1 MVMKAVLVHK
11 AGGPEQLYVGEVS
24 RPVPGEG
31 QVLIRVMA
39 TSVNGADLV
48 QRAGRYPAPLGE
60 SEILGL
66 EAAGVIAVL
75 GPGVSGW
82 QVGDAVMSLVA
93 GGGYAEYALAW
104 AEHLLPKPENFSFL
118 EAACIAEVYLTA
130 YLNLFLLGELRDG
143 ECVLVH
149 GGGGGVNTA
158 AIQLC
163 QELVPDARLMVT
175 ASPKKV
181 GRVRKLGVH
190 HVVNYREVEFAEAA
204 KEFTQRRGLDLILDH
219 IGADYLDANMRALGV
234 GGRLVVIGI
243 SSGPRAEL
251 NMGRMMVKRQRI
263 IGSVL
268 RSRSVAEKAELIA
281 SFCAAV
287 MPALEAGRIV
297 PRIHAVFPLEL
308 AGEAHRAMAA
318 GAHFGK
324 LVLKVVSDHVE

>member
-1 MVMKAVLVHK
+1 MKAVLVAK
-11 AGGPEQLYVGEVS
+11 AGGPEQMSVGEVP
-24 RPVPGEG
+24 RPIPGEG
-31 QVLIRVMA
+31 QVLIRVIA

-48 QRAGRYPAPLGE
+48 QRAGRYPAPPGE

-66 EAAGVIAVL
+66 EAAGEIAAL
-75 GPGVSGW
+75 GSGVAGW
-82 QVGDAVMSLVA
+82 KVGDAVMSLVA

-104 AEHLLPKPENFSFL
+104 AGHLLPKPENISFS

-130 YLNLFLLGELRDG
+130 YLNLFLVGELKDG
-143 ECVLVH
+143 ETLLVH

-163 QELVPDARLMVT
+163 QELVPNSRMMVT

-181 GRVRKLGVH
+181 ERVRELGVAQ
-190 HVVNYREVEFAEAA
+190 VVNYRAEDFAKAA
-204 KEFTQRRGLDLILDH
+204 KEFTEGRGLNLILDH
-219 IGADYLDANMRALGV
+219 IGADYLDANLRALGV

-251 NMGRMMVKRQRI
+251 NLGRMMVKRQRV

-268 RSRSVAEKAELIA
+268 RSRTVAEKAGLIA
-281 SFCAAV
+281 SFRAAI
-287 MPALEAGRIV
+287 MLALEARRIV
-297 PRIHAVFPLEL
+297 PVIHAVFPLEL
-308 AGEAHRAMAA
+308 AAEAHRAMAA

-324 LVLKVVSDHVE
+324 LVLKVAPDGVE

>member
-1 MVMKAVLVHK
+1 MNAVLVRK
-11 AGGPEQLYVGEVS
+11 AGGPEQLYVGEVP
-24 RPVPGEG
+24 RPVPGKG
-31 QVLIRVMA
+31 QVLIRVVA

-48 QRAGRYPAPLGE
+48 QRAGRYPAPRGE

-66 EAAGVIAVL
+66 EAAGEIAAL
-75 GPGVSGW
+75 GAGVSDW
-82 QVGDAVMSLVA
+82 KVGDEVMSLVA

-104 AEHLLPKPENFSFL
+104 ADHLLPKPENISFT

-130 YLNLFLLGELRDG
+130 YLNLFLVGELEDG
-143 ECVLVH
+143 ETVLVH

-163 QELVPDARLMVT
+163 QELVPGVRMMVT

-181 GRVRKLGVH
+181 ERVQDLGVH
-190 HVVNYREVEFAEAA
+190 RVVNYRAEDFAEVA
-204 KEFTQRRGLDLILDH
+204 KEFTSARGLDLVLDH

-243 SSGPRAEL
+243 SSGPRTEL
-251 NMGRMMVKRQRI
+251 NLGRMMVKRQRI

-268 RSRSVAEKAELIA
+268 RSRTVEEKAALIA
-281 SFCAAV
+281 SFRAAV
-287 MPALEAGRIV
+287 MPALEARRIV
-297 PRIHAVFPLEL
+297 PVIHAVFPLEL
-308 AGEAHRAMAA
+308 VGEAHRAMAA

-324 LVLKVVSDHVE
+324 LALKVAPVGIE